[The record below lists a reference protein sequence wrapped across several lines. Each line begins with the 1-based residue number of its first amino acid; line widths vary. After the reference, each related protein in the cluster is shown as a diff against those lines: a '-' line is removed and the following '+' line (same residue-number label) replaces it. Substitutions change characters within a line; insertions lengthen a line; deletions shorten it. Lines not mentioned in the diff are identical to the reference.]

1 MIFII
6 VALVVLIG
14 GMVFAAT
21 QVDTRNQ
28 SRATRRKTI
37 RIASIVLAIVIA
49 TFSAIAIVPS
59 GYTGLR
65 TVFGVVNE
73 DETVRGFSLVV
84 PVVENIVLVDNRQQP
99 VEVKDQIWSESSEQT
114 AVYAAGVVVTYTI
127 SPEYSA
133 WIYTHVRNYEHNLIS
148 TEMVASAIKVA
159 TRSTETKLV
168 TSREVIEPKVLAAL
182 QENVNARYGEGAVT
196 INAVVI
202 ADMDFEEAY
211 IQAISSRQ
219 QAIVQ
224 QEQQAIQNQTAIER
238 AEADARVKQTAADAD
253 AYAITAQANAEAEA
267 NERLSETINANILEY
282 NQIQAW
288 NGQLPMVSGSNSIPI
303 IDFAAGTGTTIGGPN
318 SVG

>member
-1 MIFII
+1 MLFII
-6 VALVVLIG
+6 IGIVVLIG
-14 GMVFAAT
+14 GFIFAAT
-21 QVDTRNQ
+21 QVDTRTKNHAPRR
-28 SRATRRKTI
+28 RAI
-37 RIASIVLAIVIA
+37 RIASVVLALVIA
-49 TFSAIAIVPS
+49 AFSAIAIVPS

-73 DETVRGFSLVV
+73 DETVHGFSFVK

-127 SPEYSA
+127 SPESSA
-133 WIYTHVRNYEHNLIS
+133 WIYTHVRDYEHNLIS
-148 TEMVASAIKVA
+148 QEMVASAIKVA

-182 QENVNARYGEGAVT
+182 QESVDTRYGEGTVA

-202 ADMDFEEAY
+202 ADMDFEDAY

-224 QEQQAIQNQTAIER
+224 QEQQAIQNQTAIEK
-238 AEADARVKQTAADAD
+238 AETDARVKQTAADAE
-253 AYAITAQANAEAEA
+253 AYAITAKAEAEASA
-267 NERLSETINANILEY
+267 NERLSETITSNILEY
-282 NQIQAW
+282 NEIEAW
-288 NGQLPMVSGSNSIPI
+288 DGKLPTVMGDSLPI
-303 IDFAAGTGTTIGGPN
+303 IGFDSGAGTTIAGPN
-318 SVG
+318 TVG